1 MARRFKHLSL
11 EQRIQIQNMKENGHS
26 VIEIANSLGVH
37 RATIYNELKR
47 GTINNLYNPYYSQ
60 ETIEENLGK
69 GGPQSKLADEALAR
83 FIASLILNEHLSPE
97 KIVNLLKA
105 DNQGFSDIPRTPNT
119 IYNAIDKG
127 LIPGV
132 TRECLNTSRSKL
144 FNGGQISLPKWVLEK
159 LDLKDG
165 DTLDLTVTN
174 DGKIIYQKRA
184 RPKKDC

>member
-69 GGPQSKLADEALAR
+69 GGPQCKCQPL
-83 FIASLILNEHLSPE
+83 FY
-97 KIVNLLKA
+97 IV
-105 DNQGFSDIPRTPNT
+105 R
-119 IYNAIDKG
+119 
-127 LIPGV
+127 
-132 TRECLNTSRSKL
+132 
-144 FNGGQISLPKWVLEK
+144 
-159 LDLKDG
+159 
-165 DTLDLTVTN
+165 
-174 DGKIIYQKRA
+174 
-184 RPKKDC
+184 